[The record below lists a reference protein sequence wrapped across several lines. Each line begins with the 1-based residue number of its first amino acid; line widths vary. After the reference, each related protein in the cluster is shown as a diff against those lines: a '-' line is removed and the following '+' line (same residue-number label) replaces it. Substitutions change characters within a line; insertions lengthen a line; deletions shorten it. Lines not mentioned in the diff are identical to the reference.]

1 MGAEFARAWR
11 PVVAGVREAF
21 HARFRAH
28 AYPPHTHDAWTLFVV
43 DDGAIRYDLDR
54 RPRGADLGMV
64 SVLPP
69 HVTHDGRAATDA
81 GFEMRCLYLDPE
93 LLGDGAIGPAVD
105 QPVLSVPALR
115 DRVSALHAALA
126 CGDDALEAE
135 TRLAFVIE
143 TIRATLGAGGARDA
157 APAGDAH
164 AEALRAWLDA
174 RVTEPVT
181 LGAAAA
187 QLDASPTGL
196 ARAFSSAFG
205 VAPHAY
211 LLGRRL
217 EAARAR
223 IVAGAPIADVAADL
237 GFADQAHLTRRF
249 RQWFGTTPAAIRGGS
264 ARRRLPG

>member
-1 MGAEFARAWR
+1 MDAEFARAWR

-21 HARFRAH
+21 HARFREH

-54 RPRGADLGMV
+54 RPRGADLGTV

-69 HVTHDGRAATDA
+69 HVTHDGRAATGA

-93 LLGDGAIGPAVD
+93 LLGDDAIGRAVD
-105 QPVLSVPALR
+105 QPILAVPALR

-126 CGDDALEAE
+126 CPDDALEAE
-135 TRLAFVIE
+135 TRLAFVVE
-143 TIRATLGAGGARDA
+143 AIRATLGPHGRREP
-157 APAGDAH
+157 APNGDAH

-174 RVTEPVT
+174 HLTAHVT
-181 LGAAAA
+181 LAAAA
-187 QLDASPTGL
+187 TELHGSPTGL
-196 ARAFSSAFG
+196 ARAFSSAYG

-223 IVAGAPIADVAADL
+223 IVDGAPIADVAADL
-237 GFADQAHLTRRF
+237 GFVDQAHLTRRF

-264 ARRRLPG
+264 ARRGLPG